1 MNRMIERA
9 EFLRKTNQVQ
19 LSWKN
24 NFTDIALKNATYDY
38 AMIAVPF
45 SKVRSWRFPNT
56 CMYYVTS
63 DNSPLC

>member
-1 MNRMIERA
+1 MDRSIERV
-9 EFLRKTNQVQ
+9 EFLPQNSQVR

-24 NFTDIALKNATYDY
+24 NLMDIAFQDATYDY

-56 CMYYVTS
+56 CEM
-63 DNSPLC
+63 NRAQ